1 MERSLYELN
10 GVEFAVPKTP
20 TKWRTKIGRSFL
32 YIYTIYFCIVSRS
45 FIRLRS
51 PLASQ
56 PARNSIRRVTN
67 LPEGKWIEASFLK
80 EVRSR
85 VSVKYYYLQW
95 NCWVSP
101 FFCRWVGIVERFFF
115 IFSTP
120 RILYRTQQRGKT
132 PFRGF
137 INSVLESADEL
148 IKHFRFFFRFLQ
160 MEPITFDMKDA
171 QGSTKHHLV
180 FVLK

>member
-45 FIRLRS
+45 FIRLHS

-115 IFSTP
+115 YFFHAKNIISNTTTRKNAISRFYTFCIGICWWANNTFS
-120 RILYRTQQRGKT
+120 
-132 PFRGF
+132 F
-137 INSVLESADEL
+137 
-148 IKHFRFFFRFLQ
+148 
-160 MEPITFDMKDA
+160 
-171 QGSTKHHLV
+171 V
-180 FVLK
+180 F